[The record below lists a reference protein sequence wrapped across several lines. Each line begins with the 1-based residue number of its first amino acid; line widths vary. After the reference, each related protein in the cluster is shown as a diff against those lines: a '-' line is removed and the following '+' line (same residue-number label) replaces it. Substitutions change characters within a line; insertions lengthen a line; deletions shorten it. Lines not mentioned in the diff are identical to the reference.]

1 MHHNIEILIAE
12 DDNGHALL
20 IKKNLKRAGVMNKI
34 RRFKDGQETLDF
46 LFKNKKDITPNSNAS
61 YILLLDINM
70 PKKNGVDVLRQIKK
84 DEKLQKLPIIMLT
97 TTDNP
102 VEIDECYRLGC
113 NNYIA
118 KPVDYDK
125 FIETIKKLG
134 LFLMIVK
141 TPQI

>member
-1 MHHNIEILIAE
+1 MHKNIEILIAE
-12 DDNGHALL
+12 DDDGHALL
-20 IKKNLKRAGVMNKI
+20 IKKNLKRAGVINKI
-34 RRFKDGQETLDF
+34 RRFKDGQEILDF
-46 LFKNKKDITPNSNAS
+46 LFKNRKDIGEKDESS

-70 PKKNGVDVLRQIKK
+70 PKKNGVDVLKQIKK
-84 DEKLQKLPIIMLT
+84 DEKFKKLPVIMLT

-102 VEIDECYRLGC
+102 VEIDECYKLGC

-125 FIETIKKLG
+125 FIGTINKLG

-141 TPQI
+141 TPNV

>member
-12 DDNGHALL
+12 DDDGHALL
-20 IKKNLKRAGVMNKI
+20 IKKNLKRAGVINKI
-34 RRFKDGQETLDF
+34 RRFKDGQEILDF
-46 LFKNKKDITPNSNAS
+46 LFKNKKDITANSNAS
-61 YILLLDINM
+61 YVLLLDINM
-70 PKKNGVDVLRQIKK
+70 PKKNGVDVLKQIKK
-84 DEKLQKLPIIMLT
+84 DEKFQKLPVIMLT

>member
-1 MHHNIEILIAE
+1 MHKNIEILIAE
-12 DDNGHALL
+12 DDDGHALL
-20 IKKNLKRAGVMNKI
+20 IKKNLKRAGVINKI
-34 RRFKDGQETLDF
+34 RRFKDGQEILDF
-46 LFKNKKDITPNSNAS
+46 LFKNRKNIGEKDESS

-70 PKKNGVDVLRQIKK
+70 PKKNGVDVLKQIKK
-84 DEKLQKLPIIMLT
+84 DEKFKKLPVIMLT

-102 VEIDECYRLGC
+102 VEIDECYKLGC

-125 FIETIKKLG
+125 FIGTINKLG

-141 TPQI
+141 TPNV

>member
-12 DDNGHALL
+12 DDDGHALL
-20 IKKNLKRAGVMNKI
+20 IKKNLKRAGVMNKTI
-34 RRFKDGQETLDF
+34 RFKDGQETLDF
-46 LFKNKKDITPNSNAS
+46 LFKNKKDLTPNSNVS
-61 YILLLDINM
+61 YVLLLDINM